1 MSVDEERKVGRIK
14 PFDVINIIIM
24 IIFIFI
30 MAYPLWFIIVG
41 AFNEGKDYMRGG
53 VYLWPRV
60 WTLDNFKAVFRDR
73 SIIGAFAVTVAKCAV
88 GTVTSVLFTCLVS
101 YGLCRPN
108 LKFKKIYVPFIM
120 FTMFFGG
127 GLIPYFLLIRAFI
140 CTIPSGC
147 ILFRPCL
154 MYGI

>member
-1 MSVDEERKVGRIK
+1 MSVDEERKVGRVK

-101 YGLCRPN
+101 YGDR
-108 LKFKKIYVPFIM
+108 KSVV
-120 FTMFFGG
+120 
-127 GLIPYFLLIRAFI
+127 
-140 CTIPSGC
+140 
-147 ILFRPCL
+147 
-154 MYGI
+154 

>member
-1 MSVDEERKVGRIK
+1 MEEIRKAGKIK
-14 PFDVINIIIM
+14 PFDVIDVLIM
-24 IIFIFI
+24 ILFILI
-30 MAYPLWFIIVG
+30 MAYPLWFIVVG

-60 WTLDNFKAVFRDR
+60 WTLDNFKAVFRDK
-73 SIIGAFAVTVAKCAV
+73 SILNSFAVTIAKCAV

-108 LKFKKIYVPFIM
+108 LKFKKVYIPFIM

-127 GLIPYFLLIRAFI
+127 GLIPYFLLIGYTSFL
-140 CTIPSGC
+140 PY
-147 ILFRPCL
+147 L
-154 MYGI
+154 MCGI

>member
-1 MSVDEERKVGRIK
+1 MDEERKVGRVK

-73 SIIGAFAVTVAKCAV
+73 SIIGAFAVTGGNRDQRAV
-88 GTVTSVLFTCLVS
+88 YLPGIL
-101 YGLCRPN
+101 
-108 LKFKKIYVPFIM
+108 
-120 FTMFFGG
+120 
-127 GLIPYFLLIRAFI
+127 RAVQAE
-140 CTIPSGC
+140 S
-147 ILFRPCL
+147 
-154 MYGI
+154 